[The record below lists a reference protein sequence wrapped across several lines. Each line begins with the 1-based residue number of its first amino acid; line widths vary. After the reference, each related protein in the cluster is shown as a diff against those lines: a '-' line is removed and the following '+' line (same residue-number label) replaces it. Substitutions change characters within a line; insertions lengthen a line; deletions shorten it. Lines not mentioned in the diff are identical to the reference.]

1 MVVLM
6 TRPAHLY
13 ISSSLS
19 RHLYLVIIYISS
31 SLSRHLYLVISISQD
46 GIQSEQRKELMEI
59 ADVSPE
65 DQYAVLNP
73 L

>member
-13 ISSSLS
+13 ISSS
-19 RHLYLVIIYISS
+19 
-31 SLSRHLYLVISISQD
+31 SLSRHLYLAISISQD

>member
-1 MVVLM
+1 MVLLM
-6 TRPAHLY
+6 TRPA
-13 ISSSLS
+13 
-19 RHLYLVIIYISS
+19 HLYLVIIYISS
-31 SLSRHLYLVISISQD
+31 SLSRHHLYLVISISQD